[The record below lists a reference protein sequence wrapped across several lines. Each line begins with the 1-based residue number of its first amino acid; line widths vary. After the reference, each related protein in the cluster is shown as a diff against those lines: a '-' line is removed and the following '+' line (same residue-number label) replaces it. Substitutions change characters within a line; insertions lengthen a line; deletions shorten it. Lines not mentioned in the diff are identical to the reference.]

1 VVASEVRA
9 LAQRSAEAAKEIK
22 SLISTSSGQVDS
34 GVQLVAES
42 GKALDRII
50 AQVSKIN
57 GIVSEIATSAE
68 QQATGLQQVNTAI
81 SQMDATTQKNASMVE
96 ESNAASHSLS
106 KETSQLANLVE
117 QFQVDGRDGG
127 TLRREL
133 RKVAP
138 HAFAK
143 PAAEPTKSAPVAV
156 AKLAPAAAKP
166 APVPPVRKAT
176 VGGDGVAS
184 AAKGGWTEF

>member
-1 VVASEVRA
+1 VRA

-22 SLISTSSGQVDS
+22 SLISTSASQVDS

-57 GIVSEIATSAE
+57 GIVAEIAASAE
-68 QQATGLQQVNTAI
+68 QQAAGLQQVNTTI
-81 SQMDATTQKNASMVE
+81 SRMDETTQKNASMVE

-106 KETSQLANLVE
+106 KETSQLASLVQ
-117 QFQVDGRDGG
+117 QFQLEGRDNA

-143 PAAEPTKSAPVAV
+143 AGA
-156 AKLAPAAAKP
+156 APAARPDPVAARP
-166 APVPPVRKAT
+166 APAAPAEPAPAEPAAPPRKAAA
-176 VGGDGVAS
+176 GGR
-184 AAKGGWTEF
+184 GGAEEWTEF